1 MVFCKGSIFVKVQ
14 RLKLKRS
21 VKMFINLTNHPSDKW
36 SESQRKAAE
45 EYGEI
50 VDIGFPDIDSKM
62 SSEEVKR
69 FAMDYVKKIMEKKPK
84 CVLCQGEFTF
94 SYQVIKELK
103 ARGIKTVA
111 ACSERHTS
119 EMVAGDVTSRGSV
132 CEFVQFRED

>member
-1 MVFCKGSIFVKVQ
+1 
-14 RLKLKRS
+14 
-21 VKMFINLTNHPSDKW
+21 MFINLTNHPSDKW

-45 EYGEI
+45 EYGKV
-50 VDIGFPDIDSKM
+50 VDIEFPSIDSKM
-62 SSEEVKR
+62 SSEEVKKL
-69 FAMDYVKKIMEKKPK
+69 ALEYVNKIMVKEPE

-119 EMVAGDVTSRGSV
+119 EMVTGDVTSRVSLF
-132 CEFVQFRED
+132 EFVQFREY

>member
-69 FAMDYVKKIMEKKPK
+69 FAMDYVKKIMELILEPK
-84 CVLCQGEFTF
+84 MLLTYIEYVDQKI
-94 SYQVIKELK
+94 VKMDK
-103 ARGIKTVA
+103 
-111 ACSERHTS
+111 
-119 EMVAGDVTSRGSV
+119 
-132 CEFVQFRED
+132 

>member
-50 VDIGFPDIDSKM
+50 VDISGHRQQDVFRRSQKICNGLCKEDYGEETKVCVM
-62 SSEEVKR
+62 S
-69 FAMDYVKKIMEKKPK
+69 
-84 CVLCQGEFTF
+84 G
-94 SYQVIKELK
+94 
-103 ARGIKTVA
+103 
-111 ACSERHTS
+111 
-119 EMVAGDVTSRGSV
+119 
-132 CEFVQFRED
+132 